1 MKQTDNDKMD
11 LLLRGLAKRERAGAA
26 LPGASEAGSPSGQP
40 AWDGEDQS
48 HTAHLDADEL
58 SSYAERALPDVTHA
72 RYTAHLADCTRCR
85 KIVTELTLASG
96 ASLADSRLEKPAS
109 ATLWEKFIAFF
120 PLPVLRYAVPAL
132 ALFAVIAVAFIAL
145 RLGQKA
151 SFIAQNQ
158 ELPEPA
164 SVAQTRETSAQVGQA
179 ETPAPA
185 MLNKQPNESVSIS
198 GTLDDKKNKQSAKEE
213 VAQGVVAA
221 NSVSLDAAK
230 DSPTAKP
237 TDAAAQPAFAPE
249 PPPPP
254 VSRDQAK
261 SADTIRT
268 DEAKRQDYLAERD
281 AAAGQKEDQVRASD
295 KAEQNAAAPQ
305 SQAGTLATRRVRPLS
320 TGEVGAGA
328 ARRQEGEGAT
338 TAAGNEDVRT
348 VAGRRFRRQ
357 GQTWVDTAYDPSRS
371 AIAVVRGSEQ
381 YRALI
386 ADEPGI
392 RTFAEQLQGEVV
404 LVWKGRTYRIR

>member
-11 LLLRGLAKRERAGAA
+11 LLLRGLARHGRAGAT
-26 LPGASEAGSPSGQP
+26 LPGASESGSQSGQP
-40 AWDGEDQS
+40 SWDAEDQS

-58 SSYAERALPDVTHA
+58 NSYAERALPEVTHA

-96 ASLADSRLEKPAS
+96 ASLAGSRLEKPVS
-109 ATLWEKFIAFF
+109 ATLLESFSAFF
-120 PLPVLRYAVPAL
+120 ALPVLRYAVPAL
-132 ALFAVIAVAFIAL
+132 ALFAVIAVAIIAL
-145 RLGQKA
+145 RPWQKA

-158 ELPEPA
+158 ELPAPA
-164 SVAQTRETSAQVGQA
+164 SGAQTRETSAEVGQA

-185 MLNKQPNESVSIS
+185 ILKKQPNESVSMS
-198 GTLDDKKNKQSAKEE
+198 GTHEDKKNKQYAKEE

-221 NSVSLDAAK
+221 NSVSPAAAK
-230 DSPTAKP
+230 DSPTAKL
-237 TDAAAQPAFAPE
+237 TDATAQPAFAPE

-254 VSRDQAK
+254 VSKDQAK
-261 SADTIRT
+261 SADTIRM
-268 DEAKRQDYLAERD
+268 DEAKRQDYMAERD
-281 AAAGQKEDQVRASD
+281 AAAGQKEDQVRAGD
-295 KAEQNAAAPQ
+295 KAEQNAAVPQ
-305 SQAGTLATRRVRPLS
+305 PQAGTLARRRVSPLR
-320 TGEVGAGA
+320 TGEAGA
-328 ARRQEGEGAT
+328 TAGRRQEGEGAP
-338 TAAGNEDVRT
+338 TAARNEDART

>member
-11 LLLRGLAKRERAGAA
+11 LLLHGLAKREKAGVA
-26 LPGASEAGSPSGQP
+26 LPGAFEPGSASGQP

-58 SSYAERALPDVTHA
+58 SSYAERALPDATRA
-72 RYTAHLADCTRCR
+72 RYTAHLADCTSCR

-96 ASLADSRLEKPAS
+96 SLAGSRLEKPAS
-109 ATLWEKFIAFF
+109 ATLWEKVSTFF
-120 PLPVLRYAVPAL
+120 APPILRYAVPAL
-132 ALFAVIAVAFIAL
+132 ALFAVIAVTFIAL
-145 RLGQKA
+145 RQERQA
-151 SFIAQNQ
+151 SFVAQNRDV
-158 ELPEPA
+158 PAPA
-164 SVAQTRETSAQVGQA
+164 SVTESRETSAQVVQS

-185 MLNKQPNESVSIS
+185 MLTKQGNKSAGIAV
-198 GTLDDKKNKQSAKEE
+198 TTDDEKNKPAEKKKVAEGE
-213 VAQGVVAA
+213 VAS
-221 NSVSLDAAK
+221 NSVSLAGAK
-230 DSPTAKP
+230 DSLTAKLP
-237 TDAAAQPAFAPE
+237 DAPQPSFAPE
-249 PPPPP
+249 PPPPA

-261 SADTIRT
+261 TADARRA
-268 DEAKRQDYLAERD
+268 DEVKRQEQVTEIN
-281 AAAGQKEDQVRASD
+281 AGAGRREAQVRAND
-295 KAEQNAAAPQ
+295 KVEQNAPAP
-305 SQAGTLATRRVRPLS
+305 SQPGMLAGRRVRPLR
-320 TGEVGAGA
+320 TGEVGAST
-328 ARRQEGEGAT
+328 ARGQEGAGAT
-338 TAAGNEDVRT
+338 TAADNEDVRT

-357 GQTWVDTAYDPSRS
+357 GQTWFDTAYDPSRS